1 MDFSYADTFGG
12 RSPEAYETLLLDC
25 FLGDGTLYSSSDWI
39 EKSWDLLMPIIEAW
53 ESKSASRMPTYA
65 SGSSGPKEAN
75 ALFNRDWM
83 RWEEP

>member
-1 MDFSYADTFGG
+1 
-12 RSPEAYETLLLDC
+12 
-25 FLGDGTLYSSSDWI
+25 
-39 EKSWDLLMPIIEAW
+39 MPIIEAW

-65 SGSSGPKEAN
+65 SGSWGPKEAN